1 MNKNDLLKDITK
13 ANEEMLRY
21 FTGSSNTLLQ
31 SVQDHQTEL
40 FEINIKLDELYRT
53 KNIYSPATNSRKNV
67 FSPLIKLTEQD
78 EKETALNSQIND
90 LKLVKETLE
99 NKIAEEERDIRLI
112 SEKLASLTAAKK
124 AIITLSSYLDKYTD
138 DDDTEGFEFI
148 EEEPEISDAAKHGT
162 NILMLN
168 AYDNTYNGTILDTK
182 VKGDIV
188 NNIHRLEM
196 LNYLITSDPERAR
209 ITAGEINSHLKNTT
223 GYIDTILSRLNYN
236 INVDQSIFV
245 ILDDFITSNKD
256 KHPECV
262 IDSDIKCS
270 DYDKKLSYEKTLAII
285 KLLNLF
291 FDNIYRHS
299 NASQITL
306 RITLNDDSIDVMIND
321 NGKGIERSYMRKS
334 PWYSSLHRAHEIIY
348 LLDGKLNIKGSR
360 KDGTTVNFNFGVQD
374 IV

>member
-13 ANEEMLRY
+13 SNEEMLRY
-21 FTGSSNTLLQ
+21 FTGTSNTLLQ

-53 KNIYSPATNSRKNV
+53 KNIYSPATSSRKNV
-67 FSPLIKLTEQD
+67 FSPIIKISEQD
-78 EKETALNSQIND
+78 EKENEINSQIND
-90 LKLVKETLE
+90 LKVVKETLE
-99 NKIAEEERDIRLI
+99 NKISDEEREIRLI
-112 SEKLASLTAAKK
+112 SEKLAGLTSAKK
-124 AIITLSSYLDKYTD
+124 ALVSLSTFLDKYTD
-138 DDDTEGFEFI
+138 IDDETDGFEFI

-168 AYDNTYNGTILDTK
+168 AYDNTYNATLLDTK
-182 VKGDIV
+182 VKGDIL

-209 ITAGEINSHLKNTT
+209 ITAGEINNHLKSTT
-223 GYIDTILSRLNYN
+223 GHIDTLLTRMNYN
-236 INVDQSIFV
+236 FDVDQTIFV

-262 IDSDIKCS
+262 IDSDIKCN
-270 DYDKKLSYEKTLAII
+270 DYDKKLSYEKTLALI
-285 KLLNLF
+285 KLLNIF
-291 FDNIYRHS
+291 FDNIYKHS
-299 NASQITL
+299 EASQITL

-321 NGKGIERSYMRKS
+321 NGRGIERNYQRKS

-348 LLDGKLNIKGSR
+348 LLDGKLSIKGSK
-360 KDGTTVNFNFGVQD
+360 KDGTSVSFSFG
-374 IV
+374 I

>member
-1 MNKNDLLKDITK
+1 MNKNDLLKDIIK
-13 ANEEMLRY
+13 SNEEMLRY

-78 EKETALNSQIND
+78 EKENEINSQITD

-99 NKIAEEERDIRLI
+99 NKIADEEKEIRLI
-112 SEKLASLTAAKK
+112 SDKLATLTAAKK
-124 AIITLSSYLDKYTD
+124 ALVTLGTHLDKYA

-168 AYDNTYNGTILDTK
+168 AYDNTYNATLLDTK

-209 ITAGEINSHLKNTT
+209 ITAGEINSHLKSTT
-223 GYIDTILSRLNYN
+223 GYIDTVLNRMNYN
-236 INVDQSIFV
+236 INVDQAIFV

-270 DYDKKLSYEKTLAII
+270 DSDRKLSYEKTLAII
-285 KLLNLF
+285 KLLNIV
-291 FDNIYRHS
+291 FDNIYKHS

-321 NGKGIERSYMRKS
+321 NGKGIERNYLRKS

-348 LLDGKLNIKGSR
+348 LLNGKLNIKGNR
-360 KDGTTVNFNFGVQD
+360 KEGTTVSFNFGL
-374 IV
+374 